1 MAACKDATKS
11 TGLFTLSV
19 LARLVL
25 VEDEKRNANLA
36 PAHLSSLAASAITS
50 KSILKQNLTPMRQ
63 DSCSL
68 HNAERENEN
77 EIARQHRSGM
87 LHYANDAALIAQKT
101 LNGDHTGT

>member
-1 MAACKDATKS
+1 MWKIN
-11 TGLFTLSV
+11 
-19 LARLVL
+19 
-25 VEDEKRNANLA
+25 KRNAYLA

-50 KSILKQNLTPMRQ
+50 TSILKQNLTPMRQ

-68 HNAERENEN
+68 HNAERES
-77 EIARQHRSGM
+77 EIAWQHRSGM